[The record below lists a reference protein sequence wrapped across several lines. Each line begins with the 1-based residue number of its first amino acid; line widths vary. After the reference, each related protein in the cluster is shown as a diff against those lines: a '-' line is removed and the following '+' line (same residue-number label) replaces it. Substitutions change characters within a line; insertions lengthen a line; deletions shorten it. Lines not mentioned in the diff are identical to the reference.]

1 MQLRKLLEDYAE
13 EAIIFTSTMVG
24 GNMSDELKKKTE
36 KVKQISRRLK
46 NMVDTDSLS
55 EEINTLF
62 DSLYG
67 NLMEIYIQQKTYA
80 DELMCLYDREG
91 HRIK

>member
-1 MQLRKLLEDYAE
+1 LQLRKLLEDYAE

-55 EEINTLF
+55 
-62 DSLYG
+62 
-67 NLMEIYIQQKTYA
+67 
-80 DELMCLYDREG
+80 
-91 HRIK
+91 